1 MIPVELLAAPIAQL
15 PVVVQS
21 GSHPT
26 RPRAGGARRLRKG
39 VDLGLRPVGAP
50 ALH

>member
-1 MIPVELLAAPIAQL
+1 MVFREKVAAVALSVSMECSTLGGSPLLP
-15 PVVVQS
+15 
-21 GSHPT
+21 GD
-26 RPRAGGARRLRKG
+26 LRKR